1 MSHQRRT
8 RDVSGIV
15 LDELASAAHWVCGT
29 SGYHIVLGIRYSVTE
44 AGVSRVPQ
52 VFAQACEDDAGR
64 PGTVVHEEGWPFPSD
79 GYKTMEALALA
90 LIYRL
95 EKRLETSQ

>member
-1 MSHQRRT
+1 MSVNRRT
-8 RDVSGIV
+8 RDVSGVI
-15 LDELASAAHWVCGT
+15 LDELASAAHWVSGT
-29 SGYHIVLGIRYSVTE
+29 SGYHIVLGLRYSVTE

-52 VFAQACEDDAGR
+52 VFAQACENEQGR
-64 PGTVVHEEGWPFPSD
+64 SGAVVHEESWPYPTD
-79 GYKTMEALALA
+79 GFKTMEALALA

>member
-15 LDELASAAHWVCGT
+15 LDELAGAAHWVCGT
-29 SGYHIVLGIRYSVTE
+29 SGYHIVLGLRYSNTD

-52 VFAQACEDDAGR
+52 IFAQACQDDQGR
-64 PGTVVHEEGWPFPSD
+64 PGAVVHEESWPFPSD

-90 LIYRL
+90 LIYRI